1 MKLITYYENNEPHLG
16 IKLDQGVLPVALTDQ
31 TANIDLPKTIQ
42 EVIDQ
47 GKSGKI
53 LLKELIKNSTENDYL
68 TTEINYAPAL
78 MHPEK
83 IICVGLNY
91 QKHADEVKADYP
103 KQPILFNKFNNALSA
118 HQQAVT
124 IPEMT
129 ERLDYEAELG
139 VVIGKKASN
148 VSEAEALDHVF
159 GYCATNDLSAR
170 DLQKR
175 TSQWMLGKTSD
186 GLLPIGPYIVTKNE
200 IDDPNNLKI
209 QTKLNGKLVQ
219 DSNTSDMIFTV
230 PEIISYISKY
240 MTLQPGDLIIT
251 GTPEGVII
259 GQPKEEREYLKPADK
274 VTVKIE
280 KLGSLTTTFEK

>member
-1 MKLITYYENNEPHLG
+1 MINISINQQKETILKKNYRIDNEA
-16 IKLDQGVLPVALTDQ
+16 K
-31 TANIDLPKTIQ
+31 
-42 EVIDQ
+42 
-47 GKSGKI
+47 
-53 LLKELIKNSTENDYL
+53 
-68 TTEINYAPAL
+68 
-78 MHPEK
+78 
-83 IICVGLNY
+83 
-91 QKHADEVKADYP
+91 
-103 KQPILFNKFNNALSA
+103 
-118 HQQAVT
+118 
-124 IPEMT
+124 
-129 ERLDYEAELG
+129 LG
-139 VVIGKKASN
+139 VDIGKKASN

-209 QTKLNGKLVQ
+209 QTKLNDKLVQ